1 MVSQNGLK
9 PPAYHCAGGFLYQLS
24 KLEQMKN
31 VLDFIQFSACVH
43 STAVINISQVKTIS
57 GCFHNDHQ
65 DRPEE

>member
-24 KLEQMKN
+24 KLEQLKN
-31 VLDFIQFSACVH
+31 GHDFIQFSAWVH
-43 STAVINISQVKTIS
+43 STAVINISQVETIS